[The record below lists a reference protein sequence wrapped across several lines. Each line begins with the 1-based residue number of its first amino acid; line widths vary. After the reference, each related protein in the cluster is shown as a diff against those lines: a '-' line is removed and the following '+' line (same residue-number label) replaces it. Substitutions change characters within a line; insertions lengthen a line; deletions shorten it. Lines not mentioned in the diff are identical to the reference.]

1 MNISNEIVEAI
12 KEFLRTFMLGE
23 IPVLSAIL
31 LFIKSGINVEVGTFN
46 INWIVAAAMLASGT
60 IGVFQTALMSAADKW
75 LHEKDVRTVLD
86 LKGLDVLKK

>member
-1 MNISNEIVEAI
+1 MSNELVEAV

-46 INWIVAAAMLASGT
+46 INWIVALAMLVSGT
-60 IGVFQTALMSAADKW
+60 IGVFQTALMSAGDKW

-86 LKGLDVLKK
+86 LKGLDALKK